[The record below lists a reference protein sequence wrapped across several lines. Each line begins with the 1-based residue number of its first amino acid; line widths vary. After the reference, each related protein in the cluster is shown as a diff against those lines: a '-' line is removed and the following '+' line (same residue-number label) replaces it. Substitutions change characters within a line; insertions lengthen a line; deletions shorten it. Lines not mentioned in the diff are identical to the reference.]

1 MANIKG
7 VHLLIEPTDFC
18 NARCIMCDQSRRENM
33 HNVPKGFM
41 DLNLFR
47 RIINDVKKFPIPI
60 DAIDPLWAGESL
72 LHPEFKNML
81 WTLFNE
87 NKRHK
92 IFRGMVLNTNGTLFD
107 EGYTEI
113 FMDYAPYKSV
123 KLLEE
128 SISLAKRFY
137 YRIHE
142 AMALS
147 ILGKTLLK
155 IEPEKVIL
163 KDEEGEYVVFLK
175 DEE

>member
-1 MANIKG
+1 MSVLHIANIKG

-33 HNVPKGFM
+33 HNIPKGFM

-113 FMDYAPYKSV
+113 FMDYASWIEREHLDKEGFFLHLYFS
-123 KLLEE
+123 LEAVTAKTF
-128 SISLAKRFY
+128 SLIKNLPTECFY
-137 YRIHE
+137 
-142 AMALS
+142 
-147 ILGKTLLK
+147 
-155 IEPEKVIL
+155 
-163 KDEEGEYVVFLK
+163 F
-175 DEE
+175 